1 MAVKLKTKHLNGF
14 VGEHELASISPA
26 LYAAADTLKNGT
38 GAGNDF
44 TGWVDHP
51 VNYDKEEFDRIL
63 ALSEKL
69 KGKLKR

>member
-44 TGWVDHP
+44 T
-51 VNYDKEEFDRIL
+51 
-63 ALSEKL
+63 
-69 KGKLKR
+69 